1 MIAHVFVGFEV
12 DPIPNVKINKRIVL
26 FRIIKNAPRAEEG
39 PAFVP
44 LPNVTLLFLKP
55 NT

>member
-1 MIAHVFVGFEV
+1 VIAHVFISFEV
-12 DPIPNVKINKRIVL
+12 EPIPDVKINKRIVL
-26 FRIIKNAPRAEEG
+26 FIIIKNAPRAEEG
-39 PAFVP
+39 SAFVP